1 MFFRGL
7 CIFLQPPEGNS
18 PPAVSIRRL
27 PQMVVMMICIDSDEH
42 NKFSIKLACVISLQT
57 I

>member
-1 MFFRGL
+1 MYS
-7 CIFLQPPEGNS
+7 LQPPEGNS

-27 PQMVVMMICIDSDEH
+27 PQMVMMMVCIDSDEH
-42 NKFSIKLACVISLQT
+42 NKFSFKLACVISLQT